1 MANEITYEF
10 PLKQNAYAAFDAIS
24 LRNLIIDRLNEQG
37 VVTDQNFIGSNLA
50 SIIDI
55 VSFSYNTLL
64 FYLNK
69 TSNESMFSEAQLF
82 ENINR
87 IVKILN
93 YKPTGK
99 QTSTLSFQC
108 FGTNFAQG
116 IYTIPRYTFIT
127 AGGSSFSFNED
138 VTFAIT
144 EEAVLQ
150 PLSDVSNNKLLFQ
163 GTYVEHPTYIAN
175 GDDNEVVTI
184 DTNTA
189 IDHLNLDVYV
199 YQQNINKWVQ
209 YKETES
215 LYLGNSFSQIFEKR
229 LDENRMY
236 QIKFGNG
243 IFGKKL
249 QTGDKVAIYYLQT
262 TEGNGV
268 IGPNVMSGTNVAT
281 QMYNTTR
288 YNEIL
293 KDVNPDELNYLTPNQ
308 LQTQIRFYNTVGS
321 TISIPEETA
330 EDIRNNAPNLF
341 KSQNRLVTKTDYQT
355 YISNYFNNILSDVKV
370 FDNWEYTSQ
379 YLKYFYQ
386 ININPAG
393 FQQIMFNQINYADS
407 CNFNNVYICALP
419 RVTNNSVLKYLLP
432 SQKEYIITAL
442 EKLKV
447 LTTEICFMDPVY
459 KAINFGFE
467 RDGELTIEPTN
478 FYQLEII
485 KSPSSTRNNTAI
497 HKEVTGILKQTFS
510 PSVLT
515 LGSPIKA
522 SSVLNQILSVEGV
535 KDVITRYRPTNEA
548 KEGLSLVIWNPN
560 YPELDKKLVTN
571 TLIQQEFEYAYFES
585 INSVELK
592 VVVYQENNN

>member
-10 PLKQNAYAAFDAIS
+10 PLKQDAYAAFDAIS

-55 VSFSYNTLL
+55 ISYSYNTLL

-116 IYTIPRYTFIT
+116 VYTIPRYTFLT
-127 AGGSSFSFNED
+127 VAGSSFSFNED
-138 VTFAIT
+138 ITFTIS
-144 EEAVLQ
+144 EESVLQ
-150 PLSDVSNNKLLFQ
+150 QLNDISNNKLLFQ
-163 GTYVEHPTYIAN
+163 GTFVEHPTYIAN
-175 GDDNEVVTI
+175 GDDNEVITV
-184 DTNTA
+184 DTATA

-209 YKETES
+209 YKETEN
-215 LYLGNSFSQIFEKR
+215 LYNGNSFSQLFEKR

-243 IFGKKL
+243 IFGRKL

-262 TEGNGV
+262 NEASGV
-268 IGPNVMSGTNVAT
+268 IGPNTMTGTNVAT
-281 QMYNTTR
+281 QLYNTTR
-288 YNEIL
+288 YNDII
-293 KDVNPDELNYLTPNQ
+293 KDVNGEELNYLTQNQ
-308 LQTQIRFYNTVGS
+308 LQTQLRFYNTIGS
-321 TISIPEETA
+321 TVSIAEESA
-330 EDIRNNAPNLF
+330 EDIRTNAPLFF
-341 KSQNRLVTKTDYQT
+341 KSQNRLVTKSDYQN
-355 YISNYFNNILSDVKV
+355 YIANYFSNILSDVKV
-370 FDNWEYTSQ
+370 FDNWEYTSN
-379 YLKYFYQ
+379 YLKYFYE
-386 ININPAG
+386 INTTPAG

-407 CNFNNVYICALP
+407 CNFNNVYICGLP
-419 RVTNNSVLKYLLP
+419 RVTTNSVLKYLLP
-432 SQKEYIITAL
+432 SQKEYIISAL

-447 LTTEICFMDPVY
+447 LTTEICFMDPIY
-459 KAINFGFE
+459 KAINFGFQ
-467 RDGELTIEPTN
+467 RDGSITIDPTN

-485 KSPSSTRNNTAI
+485 KSPTSTRNNTAI
-497 HKEVTGILKQTFS
+497 HREVVSILKQHFS
-510 PSVLT
+510 PNKLT
-515 LGSPIKA
+515 LGSTIKP
-522 SSVLNQILSVEGV
+522 SVILNEILSVEGV
-535 KDVITRYRPTNEA
+535 KNVVTRYRPTNETVD
-548 KEGLSLVIWNPN
+548 GLSLIIWNPN
-560 YPELDKKLVTN
+560 YPDLDKKIVTN
-571 TLIQQEFEYAYFES
+571 TFIQQDFEYAYFEN

-592 VVVYQENNN
+592 VIVYQENNS

>member
-10 PLKQNAYAAFDAIS
+10 PLKQDAYAAFDAIS

-55 VSFSYNTLL
+55 ISYSYNTLL

-116 IYTIPRYTFIT
+116 VYTIPRYTFLT
-127 AGGSSFSFNED
+127 VAGSSFSFNED
-138 VTFAIT
+138 ITFTIS
-144 EEAVLQ
+144 EESVLQ
-150 PLSDVSNNKLLFQ
+150 QLNDISNNKLLFQ
-163 GTYVEHPTYIAN
+163 GTFVEHPTYIAN
-175 GDDNEVVTI
+175 GDDNEVITV
-184 DTNTA
+184 DTATA

-209 YKETES
+209 YKETEN
-215 LYLGNSFSQIFEKR
+215 LYNGNSFSQLFEKR

-243 IFGKKL
+243 IFGRKL

-262 TEGNGV
+262 NEASGV
-268 IGPNVMSGTNVAT
+268 IGPNTMTGTNVAT
-281 QMYNTTR
+281 QLYNTTR
-288 YNEIL
+288 YNDII
-293 KDVNPDELNYLTPNQ
+293 KDVNGEELNYLTQNQ
-308 LQTQIRFYNTVGS
+308 LQTQLRFYNTIGS
-321 TISIPEETA
+321 TVSIAEESA
-330 EDIRNNAPNLF
+330 EDIRTNAPLFF
-341 KSQNRLVTKTDYQT
+341 KSQNRLVTKSDYQN
-355 YISNYFNNILSDVKV
+355 YIANYFSNILSDVKV
-370 FDNWEYTSQ
+370 FDNWEYTSN
-379 YLKYFYQ
+379 YLKYFYE
-386 ININPAG
+386 INTTPAG

-407 CNFNNVYICALP
+407 CNFNNVYICGLP
-419 RVTNNSVLKYLLP
+419 RVTTNSVLKYLLP
-432 SQKEYIITAL
+432 SQKEYIISAL

-447 LTTEICFMDPVY
+447 LTTEICFMDPIY
-459 KAINFGFE
+459 KAINFGSQ
-467 RDGELTIEPTN
+467 RDGSITIDPTN

-485 KSPSSTRNNTAI
+485 KSPTSTRNNTAI
-497 HKEVTGILKQTFS
+497 HREVVSILKQHFS
-510 PSVLT
+510 PNKLT
-515 LGSPIKA
+515 LGSTIKP
-522 SSVLNQILSVEGV
+522 SVILNEILSVEGV
-535 KDVITRYRPTNEA
+535 KNVVTRYRPTNETVD
-548 KEGLSLVIWNPN
+548 GLSLIIWNPN
-560 YPELDKKLVTN
+560 YPDLDKKIVTN
-571 TLIQQEFEYAYFES
+571 TFIQQDFEYAYFEN

-592 VVVYQENNN
+592 VIVYQENNS